1 MVFSSVCDQA
11 SLQTQSDLCFV
22 FFFKEKVDILNI
34 FAQLDIF
41 YRHIAIIY

>member
-1 MVFSSVCDQA
+1 MRWVSPQCVTSP
-11 SLQTQSDLCFV
+11 SLQTQSDVCFV

-41 YRHIAIIY
+41 TGTLQ